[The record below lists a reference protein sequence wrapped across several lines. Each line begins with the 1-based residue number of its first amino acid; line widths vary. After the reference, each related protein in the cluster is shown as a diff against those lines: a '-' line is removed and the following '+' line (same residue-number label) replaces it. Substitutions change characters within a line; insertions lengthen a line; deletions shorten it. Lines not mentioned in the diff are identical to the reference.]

1 MHRTQNAKQL
11 QLKKDNVLWVELRS
25 WWTKLW
31 TGTLGWQRSETCARW
46 KCCSIFF
53 ISKKIYI
60 RQYTFNTAVYH
71 SISYIY
77 TPVSSLEP
85 QRPDPLV
92 PTNQS
97 IPRLGFSHEA
107 LGTNLSPPGPAAP
120 APLQPPWWSRRSS
133 ARSSG
138 RFRRWWHS
146 LCKAAKRG
154 MPRTGLGSFARG
166 AAALRSPLRQW
177 LQGVSWQLPRPGSS
191 TAGCPVRSL
200 LPPQH
205 SHHRLGLDCR
215 KRCHFDDK
223 HMARHSFDERCNRQ
237 SHFISSA
244 ITIFREAC
252 IFCQK
257 HIFYKKPSTH
267 FNSRATL
274 YAACRLW
281 MCSLKSRC
289 NDAQLLYTWYGC
301 MTDSRGRKAK
311 SCWKST
317 CSAKPLLCNFRCSL
331 LCLSS
336 CCFWKVN
343 RSESLIS
350 TPHVSNQAIHSM
362 QVFKSSW
369 GPSNNT
375 TLIIGFTI
383 WCETKRN
390 RGICS
395 SGGNLMSIIY
405 SRSKHI
411 RYTYSVWSYLTY
423 IHCRRVHMHTYALK
437 QICLHDCIIFI
448 SLLHSFIYT
457 IQCSYVFIT
466 NRYDMVWL

>member
-1 MHRTQNAKQL
+1 
-11 QLKKDNVLWVELRS
+11 
-25 WWTKLW
+25 
-31 TGTLGWQRSETCARW
+31 
-46 KCCSIFF
+46 
-53 ISKKIYI
+53 
-60 RQYTFNTAVYH
+60 
-71 SISYIY
+71 
-77 TPVSSLEP
+77 
-85 QRPDPLV
+85 
-92 PTNQS
+92 
-97 IPRLGFSHEA
+97 
-107 LGTNLSPPGPAAP
+107 
-120 APLQPPWWSRRSS
+120 
-133 ARSSG
+133 
-138 RFRRWWHS
+138 
-146 LCKAAKRG
+146 
-154 MPRTGLGSFARG
+154 
-166 AAALRSPLRQW
+166 
-177 LQGVSWQLPRPGSS
+177 
-191 TAGCPVRSL
+191 
-200 LPPQH
+200 
-205 SHHRLGLDCR
+205 
-215 KRCHFDDK
+215 
-223 HMARHSFDERCNRQ
+223 MARHSFDERCNRQ

-411 RYTYSVWSYLTY
+411 RYTYSVLIILDLYTLSEG
-423 IHCRRVHMHTYALK
+423 TYAYVC
-437 QICLHDCIIFI
+437 IETDMFAWLHYLYL
-448 SLLHSFIYT
+448 STAFIY
-457 IQCSYVFIT
+457 IYYSMFICF
-466 NRYDMVWL
+466 YYK